1 LIKVCDMAYDRTV
14 GLYTFPV
21 PSLHDMPGL
30 ILDGDAG
37 EQVIADAKAGKMATF
52 TNPT

>member
-1 LIKVCDMAYDRTV
+1 MAYDRTV

-37 EQVIADAKAGKMATF
+37 EQVIADATVGKMATF